1 MNRRI
6 QNLAPLSP
14 MSSLTTLL
22 SLIVISLSFLS
33 LLFNIST
40 AQVPASETFRYV
52 NEGSL
57 SQLDQDTELPLAE
70 YTPTY
75 RTLPPLDPNTGPDAG
90 RFRLCFYNTTPNAYT
105 LALRVGFTRR
115 STLRWVWEANRGR
128 PVRENATLSL
138 GTDGNLILAEADGQV
153 VWQTNT
159 ANKGVVGFAIQAD
172 GNVVLRDS
180 NGSFVW
186 QSFDSPTD
194 TLLVGQ
200 SLRVNGGPYKLVSR
214 DSVTNNVDGVYSLV
228 LEPKRLSLF
237 YKDML
242 YWAAPF
248 PFLRRT
254 NVNLTEAKFKIADA
268 EYEGNDFHQLDFT
281 IINGRPIETPSL
293 DMGTLLCNSTLS
305 YLRLGID
312 GNLRVFTFRPLVRTR
327 NAWFEL
333 YRLFDRDV
341 TVPNLISGSG
351 TVVEDEC
358 QLHYRCGK
366 FGLCEN
372 SQCVGCPTPNG
383 VVVWSKECDS
393 KPPGCNPSG
402 FKYYELKG
410 VDHFTVKYTPGS
422 GRTSKSSCE
431 NRCTKDC
438 KCLGYFYNTDSQRCW
453 VVNELNTLT
462 RVGNSTHLAYIK
474 TPI

>member
-1 MNRRI
+1 
-6 QNLAPLSP
+6 
-14 MSSLTTLL
+14 MSSFTTTL
-22 SLIVISLSFLS
+22 SLIISLSFLS

-40 AQVPASETFRYV
+40 AQVPASDTFTYV
-52 NEGSL
+52 NEGFL
-57 SQLDQDTELPLAE
+57 SQFDDDTGLPLVE
-70 YTPTY
+70 YSASY
-75 RTLPPLDPNTGPDAG
+75 RILEPITGI
-90 RFRLCFYNTTPNAYT
+90 FRLCFYNTTPNAYT
-105 LALRVGFTRR
+105 LALRMGLSRYTTR
-115 STLRWVWEANRGR
+115 RWVWEANRGR

-138 GTDGNLILAEADGQV
+138 GSNGNLVLAESDGQV

-159 ANKGVVGFAIQAD
+159 ANKGVVGFAILED
-172 GNVVLRDS
+172 GNMVLRDS
-180 NGSFVW
+180 KGSFVW

-228 LEPKRLSLF
+228 IEPKRFGLF
-237 YKDML
+237 YKNML

-254 NVNLTEAKFKIADA
+254 NVNLTEAKLRIAEA
-268 EYEGNDFHQLDFT
+268 EYEGNDFHILDFT
-281 IINGRPIETPSL
+281 ITNGRPIETPSL
-293 DMGTLLCNSTLS
+293 DMGTLLCNVTQS

-312 GNLRVFTFRPLVRTR
+312 GNLRLFTYRPVLRY

-333 YRLFDRDV
+333 YTLFDRDV
-341 TVPNLISGSG
+341 SEADSTSGSG

-383 VVVWSKECDS
+383 VGAWSKECDS
-393 KPPGCNPSG
+393 KTPGCNPSG

-410 VDHFTVKYTPGS
+410 VDHFTVKYTSGS
-422 GRTSKSSCE
+422 GRTPKSSCE

-453 VVNELNTLT
+453 VVNELGTLT